1 MTSLVERLREYATD
15 WRERAKAYD
24 IVITAATRIEELE
37 RENAELR
44 EWHQML
50 GKQLADAIHD
60 FTNARHEALE
70 EAAKI
75 ADDYECHLASYGG
88 SVDAQHFYEG
98 GMLDA
103 GQGIALAIRALSDS
117 TSTPLQEQNANMG
130 KEEG

>member
-1 MTSLVERLREYATD
+1 MTSLVERLRDEDFRGPSQHLRDYAEID
-15 WRERAKAYD
+15 GLMVE
-24 IVITAATRIEELE
+24 AANRIEQLE

-44 EWHQML
+44 AML
-50 GKQLADAIHD
+50 A
-60 FTNARHEALE
+60 NRRREALE

-117 TSTPLQEQNANMG
+117 TPTPLQEQNDNMG
-130 KEEG
+130 KEGE